1 MEDAGKNSITMAI
14 DLKKYGIR
22 IHKNVFRLIGEPRYI
37 QLLVNPTA
45 KTVAIRGVEQSYTK
59 DQTHRINRQKMNSD
73 NSYEIYSKDFVQTL
87 CKVVG
92 GLDEGYGYR
101 MNGSI
106 VPKEKLAVFSMDT
119 IQRFE
124 R

>member
-1 MEDAGKNSITMAI
+1 MEEIRNPITMAV

-22 IHKNVFRLIGEPRYI
+22 IHKTVFRMIGEPKNI

-45 KTVAIRGVEQSYTK
+45 KSVAIRAVSESYSR
-59 DQTHRINRQKMNSD
+59 DQTHRINKRRMRSD
-73 NSYEIYSKDFVQTL
+73 SSYEIYSKDFVKKL
-87 CKVVG
+87 CMVVG

-101 MNGSI
+101 LTGRIIPEENM
-106 VPKEKLAVFSMDT
+106 AVFSLNT

>member
-1 MEDAGKNSITMAI
+1 MEEVKNPITMAV

-22 IHKNVFRLIGEPRYI
+22 IHKTVFRMIGEPKNI

-45 KTVAIRGVEQSYTK
+45 KSVAIRAVSESYSR
-59 DQTHRINRQKMNSD
+59 DQTHRINKRRMRSD
-73 NSYEIYSKDFVQTL
+73 SSYEIYSKDFVKKL
-87 CKVVG
+87 CMVVG

-101 MNGSI
+101 LTGRI
-106 VPKEKLAVFSMDT
+106 VPEENMAVFSLNT

>member
-1 MEDAGKNSITMAI
+1 MEEVKNPITMAV

-22 IHKNVFRLIGEPRYI
+22 IHKTVFRMIGEPKNI

-45 KTVAIRGVEQSYTK
+45 KSVAIRAVSEPYSR
-59 DQTHRINRQKMNSD
+59 DQTHRINKRRMRSD
-73 NSYEIYSKDFVQTL
+73 SSYEIYSKDFVKKL
-87 CKVVG
+87 CMVVG

-101 MNGSI
+101 LTGRI
-106 VPKEKLAVFSMDT
+106 VPEENTAVFSLNT

>member
-1 MEDAGKNSITMAI
+1 MEVIKNPITMAV

-22 IHKNVFRLIGEPRYI
+22 IHKTVFRMIGEPKNI

-45 KTVAIRGVEQSYTK
+45 KSVAIRAVSESYSQ
-59 DQTHRINRQKMNSD
+59 DQTHRINKRRMRSD
-73 NSYEIYSKDFVQTL
+73 SSYEIYSKDFVKKL
-87 CKVVG
+87 CMVVG

-101 MNGSI
+101 LTGRIIPEENM
-106 VPKEKLAVFSMDT
+106 AVFSLNT

>member
-1 MEDAGKNSITMAI
+1 MEEIKNPITMAV

-22 IHKNVFRLIGEPRYI
+22 IHKTVFRMIGEPKNI

-45 KTVAIRGVEQSYTK
+45 KSVAIRAVSESYSQ
-59 DQTHRINRQKMNSD
+59 DQTHRINKRRMRSD
-73 NSYEIYSKDFVQTL
+73 SSYEIYSKDFVKKL
-87 CKVVG
+87 CMVVG

-101 MNGSI
+101 LTGRIIPEENM
-106 VPKEKLAVFSMDT
+106 AVFSLNT

>member
-1 MEDAGKNSITMAI
+1 MEEIKNPITMAV

-22 IHKNVFRLIGEPRYI
+22 IHKTVFRMIGEPKNI

-45 KTVAIRGVEQSYTK
+45 KSVAIRAVSESYSR
-59 DQTHRINRQKMNSD
+59 DQTHRINKRRMRSD
-73 NSYEIYSKDFVQTL
+73 SSYEIYSKDFVKKL
-87 CKVVG
+87 CMVVG

-101 MNGSI
+101 LTGRIIPEENM
-106 VPKEKLAVFSMDT
+106 AVFSLNT

>member
-1 MEDAGKNSITMAI
+1 MEEVKNPVTMAV

-22 IHKNVFRLIGEPRYI
+22 IHKTVFRMIGEPKNI

-45 KTVAIRGVEQSYTK
+45 KCVAIRAVDESYSR
-59 DQTHRINRQKMNSD
+59 DQTHRINKRKMLSD
-73 NSYEIYSKDFVQTL
+73 SSYEIYSKDFVKKL
-87 CKVVG
+87 CMVVG
-92 GLDEGYGYR
+92 GLDEGYCYR
-101 MNGSI
+101 LTGRI
-106 VPKEKLAVFSMDT
+106 VPEENIAVFSLNT

>member
-1 MEDAGKNSITMAI
+1 MEDIKNPITMAV

-22 IHKNVFRLIGEPRYI
+22 IHKTVFRMIGEPKNI

-45 KTVAIRGVEQSYTK
+45 KSVAIRAVSESYSR
-59 DQTHRINRQKMNSD
+59 DQTHRINKRRMRSD
-73 NSYEIYSKDFVQTL
+73 SSYEIYSKDFVKKL
-87 CKVVG
+87 CMVVG

-101 MNGSI
+101 LTGRIIPEENM
-106 VPKEKLAVFSMDT
+106 AVFSLNT